1 MLFLGLLGS
10 ASTLCGVDRLNVL
23 TLGQGTLVGTQA
35 SLGVLVN
42 SLVRAGT
49 TRLDHIED
57 TTFVGRKASD
67 FTDQT
72 TDHGR
77 LGGQFLER
85 EEEEGE
91 V

>member
-1 MLFLGLLGS
+1 MLFLGLLGG
-10 ASTLCGVDRLNVL
+10 AGTLLGVDRLDVL
-23 TLGQGTLVGTQA
+23 TLGQGTLVGSQA

-42 SLVRAGT
+42 SLVSTRS

-57 TTFVGRKASD
+57 TTLVGRKAGD

-77 LGGQFLER
+77 LGSNFLEI
-85 EEEEGE
+85 
-91 V
+91 